1 LLGREMTAY
10 GYIATFAAIPVCLQA
25 ITTA

>member
-1 LLGREMTAY
+1 LGREMTAY